1 MRTRHLPIALA
12 AIVVAVSASV
22 FAADARQPDSERQ
35 SITLFVGAESMT
47 QLPSQWP
54 EYFGT
59 HYVGSPE
66 GVGKWWNT
74 VRSYGGTHTGIYA
87 TEDSPEHV
95 GPFTGRT
102 IRVGLGDF
110 HSRFNRSGRSAEQ
123 LIPDL
128 IEHRFTAIYQMT
140 TIVRPSLESFDK
152 DLAYWTVYQ
161 IHEKFPDAW
170 QHVAWQIGNEV
181 VSGHF
186 DPKGRRQETGVPE
199 EAKQGQFHGYDL
211 AWKEKYYVEDYL
223 APAIEAIERASKD
236 VYSDPRKIKILLGS
250 MNPYN
255 RQNIEFL
262 QNVMGRTF
270 TGKNAPTLTGEPV
283 WKHIDI
289 LTVHYMFGGERTVER
304 MQGYVDNYVRT
315 GKVDGIWMT
324 EDHGQAGKGPVT
336 VIERGF
342 RFMAWVARNKLD
354 ANQARLV
361 WWGDGARKPGGSAR
375 DAEQLLGDF
384 LCGRT
389 LHFLDRA
396 GEDGHIYVISDGM
409 DSETSRIL
417 VALVPNRDSQLDL
430 GDIRLGL
437 PEDMPHSGWSAEAI
451 QFSATELSVKT
462 VAPLDSEETELRVSI
477 DTSVTEPML
486 LLLQQPETEGATR

>member
-1 MRTRHLPIALA
+1 MRSGHLPITLA
-12 AIVVAVSASV
+12 AILAAFAVSV
-22 FAADARQPDSERQ
+22 FAADDRPPNSQRQ

-59 HYVGSPE
+59 HYAGTPE

-87 TEDSPEHV
+87 TDDSPQHE

-102 IRVGLGDF
+102 VRVGLSDF
-110 HSRFNRSGRSAEQ
+110 HSRFNRSGRSADQ
-123 LIPDL
+123 LIADL

-140 TIVRPSLESFDK
+140 TIVRPSLEPFDK

-161 IHEKFPDAW
+161 IHKEFPKAW
-170 QHVAWQIGNEV
+170 KHVAWQIGNEV

-186 DPKGRRQETGVPE
+186 DPKGQRQETGVLE

-211 AWKEKYYVEDYL
+211 DWKEDYYVEDYL
-223 APAIEAIERASKD
+223 APAIEAIERASND
-236 VYSDPRKIKILLGS
+236 VYGDPRKIKILLGS

-262 QNVMGRTF
+262 KNVMGRTF

-283 WKHIDI
+283 WKHIDV
-289 LTVHYMFGGERTVER
+289 LTVHYMFGGVRTVQR
-304 MQGYVDNYVRT
+304 MQGYVDDYLRT
-315 GKVDGIWMT
+315 GKLDGIWMT
-324 EDHGQAGKGPVT
+324 EDHGRAGKGPVT

-354 ANQARLV
+354 AKQARLV

-389 LHFLDRA
+389 LFFLSRSGDV
-396 GEDGHIYVISDGM
+396 GHIYVISDGVG
-409 DSETSRIL
+409 SKTSRIL
-417 VALVPNRDSQLDL
+417 VALVPNRDSEFLLEDV
-430 GDIRLGL
+430 RLGL
-437 PEDMPHSGWSAEAI
+437 PEDIPHSGWSADAI
-451 QFSATELSVKT
+451 QFSATELPAKT
-462 VAPLDSEETELRVSI
+462 VAPVDSEETELRISI
-477 DTSVTEPML
+477 GKPVTEPML
-486 LLLQQPETEGATR
+486 LLLRQPETEGTSR